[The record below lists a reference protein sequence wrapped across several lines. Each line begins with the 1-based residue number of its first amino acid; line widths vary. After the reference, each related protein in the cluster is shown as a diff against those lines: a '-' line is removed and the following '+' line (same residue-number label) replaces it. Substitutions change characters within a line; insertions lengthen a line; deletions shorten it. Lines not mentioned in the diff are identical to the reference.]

1 MGYTLGSSHGS
12 GPDRGALMFC
22 CAATQRLGFMTD
34 SHDNSFS
41 ASHYKWLEA
50 ERDSNPHPPM
60 DRASSNRLQDQL
72 ISEIQALE
80 VELSALQDGSREMD
94 FSRQQ
99 TCREMI
105 HSRQQMFL
113 KLRQ

>member
-1 MGYTLGSSHGS
+1 
-12 GPDRGALMFC
+12 
-22 CAATQRLGFMTD
+22 
-34 SHDNSFS
+34 
-41 ASHYKWLEA
+41 
-50 ERDSNPHPPM
+50 M
-60 DRASSNRLQDQL
+60 DRASSARMQDQL
-72 ISEIQALE
+72 IAEIQALE
-80 VELSALQDGSREMD
+80 AELAALQDCNGELD